1 MVVEDVVGGQLVQ
14 VGQQAQSVVGLD
26 VVQTVGEYLQQG
38 VQRAPRL
45 LGEHLGQE
53 LIEKTFDAQRFYFG
67 INQESAVGL
76 HYTGTQGNNCFVL
89 NLNYEKFKFRF
100 IIYITSIPHHFSQ
113 PGGVTNSENHR
124 PSI

>member
-53 LIEKTFDAQRFYFG
+53 LIEKTFDAQRFDF
-67 INQESAVGL
+67 
-76 HYTGTQGNNCFVL
+76 
-89 NLNYEKFKFRF
+89 
-100 IIYITSIPHHFSQ
+100 
-113 PGGVTNSENHR
+113 
-124 PSI
+124 